1 MALLFNLKNGYPHKR
16 HPNLARVLWK
26 GRPVPKAGR
35 FCLGHLYAENPI
47 QLPEKKKKRKTHGSL
62 DVFQDCV
69 PFTLKNQE
77 FKSHQNNKTKGY
89 LNYVSYSVVPKLST
103 NVGGDAKKVGLP
115 HPPNASDVPCS
126 MPGAVQ
132 KAAMGVVQTGEI
144 GKKPVLDSFW
154 FGAPGICKVRV
165 PIF

>member
-62 DVFQDCV
+62 DVFRDGV

-115 HPPNASDVPCS
+115 PPAPSTLP
-126 MPGAVQ
+126 MP
-132 KAAMGVVQTGEI
+132 AMSRAQCQVLSKKQPWELFKP
-144 GKKPVLDSFW
+144 GK
-154 FGAPGICKVRV
+154 
-165 PIF
+165 